1 LDDAMATIG
10 AIEARRSF
18 AELLARVER
27 GEEITITR
35 RGRPIARLVP
45 TTPGHDEQEALA
57 VFRRLRGRARDQGVG
72 ALDLAEWRAW
82 VDQGRP

>member
-18 AELLARVER
+18 AQLLARVER

-72 ALDLAEWRAW
+72 ALDPAEWRAW